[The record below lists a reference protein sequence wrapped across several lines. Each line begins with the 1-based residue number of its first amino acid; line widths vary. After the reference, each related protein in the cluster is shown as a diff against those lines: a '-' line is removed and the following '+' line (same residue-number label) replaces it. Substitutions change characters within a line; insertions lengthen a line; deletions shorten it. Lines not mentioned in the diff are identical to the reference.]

1 MSGPY
6 ASPFDGNRSSGGG
19 EHTYWFV
26 AFLTALTETA
36 ASAAGAAAAAIA
48 AAQEAEQ
55 LQQQAGSGAGFR
67 GQQGLA
73 GEGLELRLPSPGMV
87 EFYKAYE
94 RYVEGAALPSW
105 WLKVRIM

>member
-6 ASPFDGNRSSGGG
+6 ASPFDGSSNSSG
-19 EHTYWFV
+19 EHTFWFV
-26 AFLTALTETA
+26 AFITALTETA

-55 LQQQAGSGAGFR
+55 LQQQAGSGAGVR
-67 GQQGLA
+67 GRQGFA
-73 GEGLELRLPSPGMV
+73 GEGLELRLPSSGMV

-94 RYVEGAALPSW
+94 RYIEGAALPSW
-105 WLKVRIM
+105 WLKVRVM